1 MSVENSCSNIQE
13 QDKSIKTL
21 KSYLIGFGCAI
32 ILTLIAFY
40 ISAAHILSGN
50 LLYLV
55 LIILAVIQLFV
66 QSMFFLRLNASAEG
80 RWDLMPFLFTCL
92 ILLVIVL
99 GSLWI
104 MNNLNYFMGS

>member
-1 MSVENSCSNIQE
+1 MTESHSSMPE
-13 QDKSIKTL
+13 QNKNLKTF
-21 KSYLIGFGCAI
+21 KSYLIGFGCAL

-40 ISAAHILSGN
+40 IAAAHILSGN
-50 LLYLV
+50 LLYTV

-66 QSMFFLRLNASAEG
+66 QSAFFLRLNASPEG

-99 GSLWI
+99 GSMWI
-104 MNNLNYFMGS
+104 MNNLNYFMSN

>member
-1 MSVENSCSNIQE
+1 MTASNSCSNMPKK
-13 QDKSIKTL
+13 DHNLKTL
-21 KSYLIGFGCAI
+21 KSYLIGFAGSI

-40 ISAAHILSGN
+40 LSAAHILTGN
-50 LLYLV
+50 LLYTV

-66 QSMFFLRLNASAEG
+66 QSTFFLRLNASPEG

-92 ILLVIVL
+92 VLLVIVI

-104 MNNLNYFMGS
+104 MNNLNYFMSS